1 VATPPVRLK
10 TIIAQSV
17 IRELRYEARLDRLAV
32 DDDTPK
38 APSPLDS
45 AQSRRAAR
53 QELINA

>member
-1 VATPPVRLK
+1 VATPPTRLK
-10 TIIAQSV
+10 TLVAQSV
-17 IRELRYEARLDRLAV
+17 IRQLRHEAKLESIAI

>member
-1 VATPPVRLK
+1 VATPPVRLQ

-17 IRELRYEARLDRLAV
+17 IKQLQYEARLDRLSV
-32 DDDTPK
+32 DDDCPK
-38 APSPLDS
+38 TPSPLDS